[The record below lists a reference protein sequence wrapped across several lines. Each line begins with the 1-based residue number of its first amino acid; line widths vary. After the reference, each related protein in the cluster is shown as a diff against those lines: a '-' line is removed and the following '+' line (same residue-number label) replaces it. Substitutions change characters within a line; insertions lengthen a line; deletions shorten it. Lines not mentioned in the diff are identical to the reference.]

1 MALRLPGGI
10 STPNQFW
17 DFLVKKQDARGLV
30 PKSGYNSSS
39 FYSKSRKP
47 GHVAIQYGYFLDE
60 SVDIGAL
67 DTSFFRM
74 PKIEVE
80 RADPQQ
86 RLLLELTRECLESA
100 GEINYRGKTIGTFV
114 GSFGE
119 DWLELFVKDPQLYGT
134 YKITGYGDFVL
145 SNRISYEYD
154 FKGPSMVIRA
164 GCSSALIGLHEACMS
179 IRHGECNSAIVAG
192 TNLIMA
198 PGLTVCMSEQGVPSP
213 NGSSRTFDADADG
226 YARGEAVNM
235 VYIKRLDH
243 AIRDG
248 NPIRVVIRG
257 TSNNADGKTLGLSV
271 TCSQCHEARIR
282 RAYHVAGISD
292 IAKTAYVECHVANV
306 FGDTGVY
313 IGSVKPNVGI
323 QKEHL
328 ESRRLSRQ
336 F

>member
-1 MALRLPGGI
+1 
-10 STPNQFW
+10 
-17 DFLVKKQDARGLV
+17 
-30 PKSGYNSSS
+30 
-39 FYSKSRKP
+39 
-47 GHVAIQYGYFLDE
+47 
-60 SVDIGAL
+60 
-67 DTSFFRM
+67 
-74 PKIEVE
+74 
-80 RADPQQ
+80 
-86 RLLLELTRECLESA
+86 
-100 GEINYRGKTIGTFV
+100 
-114 GSFGE
+114 
-119 DWLELFVKDPQLYGT
+119 
-134 YKITGYGDFVL
+134 
-145 SNRISYEYD
+145 
-154 FKGPSMVIRA
+154 MVIRA

-198 PGLTVCMSEQGVPSP
+198 PGLTVCMSEQGVLSP

-271 TCSQCHEARIR
+271 TCSQCHEAMIR

-292 IAKTAYVECHVANV
+292 IAKTAYVECHGTGTAAGDPIDVAAVANV

>member
-1 MALRLPGGI
+1 
-10 STPNQFW
+10 
-17 DFLVKKQDARGLV
+17 
-30 PKSGYNSSS
+30 
-39 FYSKSRKP
+39 
-47 GHVAIQYGYFLDE
+47 
-60 SVDIGAL
+60 
-67 DTSFFRM
+67 
-74 PKIEVE
+74 
-80 RADPQQ
+80 
-86 RLLLELTRECLESA
+86 
-100 GEINYRGKTIGTFV
+100 
-114 GSFGE
+114 
-119 DWLELFVKDPQLYGT
+119 
-134 YKITGYGDFVL
+134 
-145 SNRISYEYD
+145 
-154 FKGPSMVIRA
+154 
-164 GCSSALIGLHEACMS
+164 MS